1 LKEDAH
7 VSSHHPRAESIRIR
21 EKLTRHVETRVL
33 ALAGLIAH
41 GRGEA
46 FDYIL
51 GEETTPSAKTAITA
65 AAATLLLA
73 ERPVLSVN
81 GNVAALCAEDFVA
94 LSEATGAKLEVN
106 LFHRLPGRE
115 EAIEAVL
122 REAGAMEVLGVDGSA
137 TARIEE
143 VFSDRRTVDPRGI
156 YVADA
161 VFVPLEDGDRTEGL
175 VRMGKKVVTVDLNPM
190 SRTAQ
195 FATVTIVDNV
205 VRAMPLLVSEAER
218 LKTSSREELQ
228 GILDAYDNARVL
240 SEALR
245 TMERRLRILSKKGAF
260 IRPRGE
266 Q

>member
-1 LKEDAH
+1 MREKKMKEDIH
-7 VSSHHPRAESIRIR
+7 VSSRHPRAESIRIR
-21 EKLTRHVETRVL
+21 ERLTKHVETGVL

-51 GEETTPSAKTAITA
+51 GEETTPSARGAITA

-73 ERPVLSVN
+73 ESPVLSVH
-81 GNVAALCAEDFVA
+81 GNVAALCAVEFVE
-94 LSEATGAKLEVN
+94 LSKATGAKLEVN

-115 EAIEAVL
+115 EAIEAG
-122 REAGAMEVLGVDGSA
+122 AGGVLGVDGSA
-137 TARIEE
+137 TARIDE
-143 VFSDRRTVDPRGI
+143 VFSDRRIVDPRGI
-156 YVADA
+156 YMADV

-228 GILDAYDNARVL
+228 GILGAYDNARVL
-240 SEALR
+240 SEAMR
-245 TMERRLRILSKKGAF
+245 TMEGRLRTLSKKGTF

-266 Q
+266 R